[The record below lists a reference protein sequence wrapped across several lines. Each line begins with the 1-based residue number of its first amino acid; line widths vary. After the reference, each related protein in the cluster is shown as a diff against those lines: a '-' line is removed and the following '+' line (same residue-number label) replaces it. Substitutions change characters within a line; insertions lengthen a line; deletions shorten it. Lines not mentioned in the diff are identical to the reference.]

1 MHLSVSTI
9 FLLTLGSFG
18 AALPGHVPRPTTKS
32 TTKVTST
39 ITATSTTTVAT
50 PTLTETV
57 IPAPSTPQCGGKNW
71 TGSTTCSKTDYV
83 CFEFNESYSE
93 CIHKSQVQKWTV
105 GKPASP

>member
-1 MHLSVSTI
+1 MLKHT
-9 FLLTLGSFG
+9 GS
-18 AALPGHVPRPTTKS
+18 
-32 TTKVTST
+32 
-39 ITATSTTTVAT
+39 
-50 PTLTETV
+50 
-57 IPAPSTPQCGGKNW
+57 GKNW